1 MFPFMKLGYQ
11 KDSSIFNWTENQT
24 CFIKETFSDDAIE
37 KLYFMEEQRS
47 LFLECNLFWRYNSSK
62 DQSWSSVFIEEKKI
76 LNDTFLLCKKS
87 EASILNLCFHWRE
100 KESVSWMKCFL
111 PTHKSRKQISKLPF
125 HWREKS
131 LFREWEFFYQCKS
144 QKGHSWSCIF
154 IEEKRACFL
163 NDTFFDDAKVFI
175 HP

>member
-1 MFPFMKLGYQ
+1 MDLRTGTWKSPPFTTLYQ
-11 KDSSIFNWTENQT
+11 SKYLPFRIRSICFLSWSWVIKKTLQYSTEQKKQT

-87 EASILNLCFHWRE
+87 EALILNLCFHWRE
-100 KESVSWMKCFL
+100 KESASWMKCIL
-111 PTHKSRKQISKLPF
+111 PTHKSRK
-125 HWREKS
+125 
-131 LFREWEFFYQCKS
+131 
-144 QKGHSWSCIF
+144 
-154 IEEKRACFL
+154 
-163 NDTFFDDAKVFI
+163 
-175 HP
+175 